1 MDFDAEEVD
10 FGGAG
15 QAGTPQ
21 AYQKDVAELKRSLDL
36 LTKNKVESLST
47 SDIQGMIAMG
57 QESAVKDLDGKLA
70 MMKSSTMESLEQING
85 AYAELVK
92 LELDRAKIFREAVS
106 NLKQAILNTKISDSQ
121 REEMFAKVE
130 SMKSELDGAAKAEVT
145 KMLADMMELTHKNA
159 LEGAAGKVEEMAQ
172 VIENNVKESALAREE
187 TAKNVGALMAA
198 AAGAAGEDAGKAGM
212 KERERDDS
220 AAGAG
225 LAGADAGKAG
235 KKRGNDDSAG
245 GAIGSVHRPKK
256 QSGAGGSPG
265 RKRDTERAGR
275 EVAME
280 ETRTELMVRTSPDH

>member
-1 MDFDAEEVD
+1 MRFRSDDDDGEGQVDFDAEEVD

-130 SMKSELDGAAKAEVT
+130 SMKSELDGAAHAH
-145 KMLADMMELTHKNA
+145 THSHHGN
-159 LEGAAGKVEEMAQ
+159 LCC
-172 VIENNVKESALAREE
+172 IY
-187 TAKNVGALMAA
+187 TAF
-198 AAGAAGEDAGKAGM
+198 
-212 KERERDDS
+212 
-220 AAGAG
+220 
-225 LAGADAGKAG
+225 
-235 KKRGNDDSAG
+235 
-245 GAIGSVHRPKK
+245 SVYPLKFANS
-256 QSGAGGSPG
+256 QYIYCLQICTFCIFGYCIY
-265 RKRDTERAGR
+265 T
-275 EVAME
+275 
-280 ETRTELMVRTSPDH
+280 